1 MGKTIHSV
9 RPLGYVQV
17 TLPYVLSTVGEPFG
31 ALGLYSERVYDDSYE
46 LTSKSTF
53 PTPWGWDKGLDDTKR
68 KNLWHL

>member
-53 PTPWGWDKGLDDTKR
+53 PTP
-68 KNLWHL
+68 